1 MIDNN
6 LILYLPFDDPDG
18 SKAYDFSLS
27 RADATLSDGA
37 SFSKTAKIG
46 KSLSMNGAGE
56 CQTEKAIPFSGD
68 FTLSCYVYPATSKLG
83 WLLNFDG
90 VDNYLEQWVNVM
102 PKNWYFFAFVKSGN
116 TFEVYQNTSRIFKET
131 ISGTPKG
138 LSLNDESLNG
148 TQSLIDELRLFNV
161 AKTPTEVMKLQANT
175 DVEYYIDGKNMKDF
189 GVYVSASSGLLGR
202 LERKESLEVDWDNY
216 HGKVI
221 DLKRP
226 RYKERTITLDCFIEA
241 SSRSEFVN
249 WVNLFMEQ
257 FDKEGTVRLKCE
269 YDGKAKPL
277 VYEVYVPDDVDV
289 DKTWGTYNNDIM
301 VGTFSL
307 KLVECEPVK
316 RVLRHIGNANSKA
329 TITVTSTK
337 FLNVYWG
344 DGSHTFNVHGAD
356 VALEHT
362 YEEAGEYDI
371 IVSGVIEDI
380 EEFSTNAIVIWEKL
394 K

>member
-18 SKAYDFSLS
+18 NKAYDFSLS

-56 CQTEKAIPFSGD
+56 CQTVKAITFSSD
-68 FTLSCYVYPATSKLG
+68 FTLCCYIHPAIDKLG

-90 VDNYLEQWVNVM
+90 VENYLEQWLNVM
-102 PKNWYFFAFVKSGN
+102 PNNWYFFAFVKSGN
-116 TFEVYQNTSRIFKET
+116 TFEVYQNSRRIYKQSFT
-131 ISGTPKG
+131 GTPKG
-138 LSLNDESLNG
+138 FSLNDPCLNG
-148 TQSLIDELRLFNV
+148 THALIDDVKLYNV
-161 AKTPTEVMKLQANT
+161 AKTYSEVLKMQSNT

-202 LERKESLEVDWDNY
+202 LERKESLEVEWDNY

-226 RYKERTITLDCFIEA
+226 RYKERTITLECFIEA

-277 VYEVYVPDDVDV
+277 VYEVYCPNETDVE
-289 DKTWGTYNNDIM
+289 KTWGTYNNDLM

-307 KLVECEPVK
+307 TLVECEPVK

-329 TITVTSTK
+329 TITVTSSK

-344 DGSHTFNVHGAD
+344 DGSHTYNVKGTD
-356 VALEHT
+356 VTIEHT

-371 IVSGVIEDI
+371 IISGVIEDI
-380 EEFSTNAIVIWEKL
+380 EEFSTNAIVVWEKL

>member
-18 SKAYDFSLS
+18 GKAYDYSLS
-27 RADATLSDGA
+27 RADATLSGGA
-37 SFSKTAKIG
+37 SFSKTAKAG
-46 KSLSMNGAGE
+46 KSLSLNGAGE
-56 CQTEKAIPFSGD
+56 CLTDKAIPLSGD
-68 FTLSCYVYPATSKLG
+68 FTLCCYVWPATMKLG
-83 WLLNFDG
+83 WLLNFEG

-102 PKNWYFFAFVKSGN
+102 PENWYFFAFVKREN
-116 TFEVYQNTSRIFKET
+116 TFEVYQNARRIYSK
-131 ISGTPKG
+131 SVSDTPTG
-138 LSLNDESLNG
+138 LSVNDESLAG
-148 TQSLIDELRLFNV
+148 SMSLIDEVRVYDV
-161 AKTPTEVMKLQANT
+161 AKSAAELLKLQADT
-175 DVEYYIDGKNMKDF
+175 DVEYYVNGKNFKDF
-189 GVYVSASSGLLGR
+189 GVYVSASAGLVGR

-249 WVNLFMEQ
+249 WVNMFMEE

-269 YDGKAKPL
+269 YDGKVKPL
-277 VYEVYVPDDVDV
+277 VYEVYVPDEVDV
-289 DKTWGTYNNDIM
+289 EKTWGTYNNDLM

-316 RVLRHIGNANSKA
+316 RVLRHIGNADSKA

-344 DGSHTFNVHGAD
+344 DGSHTFNVHGRN

-362 YEEAGEYDI
+362 YAEAGEYDI

-380 EEFSTNAIVIWEKL
+380 EDFSTNAIVIWEKL

>member
-18 SKAYDFSLS
+18 SKAYDYSLS

-37 SFSKTAKIG
+37 TFSKIAKSG

-56 CQTEKAIPFSGD
+56 CQTDKAIPLSGD
-68 FTLSCYVYPATSKLG
+68 FTLCCYVYPTTNKLG

-90 VDNYLEQWVNVM
+90 VDNYLEQWVSVM
-102 PKNWYFFAFVKSGN
+102 PNNWYFFAFVKSGN
-116 TFEVYQNTSRIFKET
+116 TFEVYQNTSRIFKDT

-148 TQSLIDELRLFNV
+148 TKSLIDELRLFNV
-161 AKTPTEVMKLQANT
+161 AKSATEVMKMQANT
-175 DVEYYIDGKNMKDF
+175 DVEYYIDGKNTKDF

-277 VYEVYVPDDVDV
+277 VYEVYVPDEVDV
-289 DKTWGTYNNDIM
+289 EKTWGTYNNDLM

-316 RVLRHIGNANSKA
+316 K
-329 TITVTSTK
+329 
-337 FLNVYWG
+337 YC
-344 DGSHTFNVHGAD
+344 
-356 VALEHT
+356 
-362 YEEAGEYDI
+362 
-371 IVSGVIEDI
+371 
-380 EEFSTNAIVIWEKL
+380 AISEMPTARL
-394 K
+394 Q